1 MEYSTCTVIEKHMM
15 MNNDVNDLIMLGVV
29 HRDSGGYRLLAE
41 RLEQFMPDIIT
52 LEFSH
57 YGLNYRR
64 VMGKTYKKRIM
75 EVILKYSG
83 NREKLN
89 RDAFSELVSF
99 ANVPYEYRASVRYT
113 DKHSGLLHLIDLDMF
128 SYVKLQKSEELFSPS
143 NIERLLFSEQGFTDH
158 GERAVARLFFEGG
171 IKIYKYTEEM
181 FIRDRYMSGRISMI
195 KNENKN
201 KRLLHICGWQHLDD
215 PYELYAPLNP
225 RKVFIYDKTDCF

>member
-1 MEYSTCTVIEKHMM
+1 
-15 MNNDVNDLIMLGVV
+15 
-29 HRDSGGYRLLAE
+29 
-41 RLEQFMPDIIT
+41 MPDIIT

-128 SYVKLQKSEELFSPS
+128 SYVKL
-143 NIERLLFSEQGFTDH
+143 
-158 GERAVARLFFEGG
+158 
-171 IKIYKYTEEM
+171 
-181 FIRDRYMSGRISMI
+181 
-195 KNENKN
+195 
-201 KRLLHICGWQHLDD
+201 
-215 PYELYAPLNP
+215 
-225 RKVFIYDKTDCF
+225 